1 MKKCLSRFV
10 ISVFVVLPQF
20 MFTQTQLYGVL
31 HDAKTQDPIPFA
43 NVFFLSN
50 QGRGGISNQNG
61 EFLINFYEQ
70 DRSDQLVISQLGYE
84 NYRLELKSISK
95 DTVYIQMTPSFHALQ
110 EITVI
115 SDRGLRGVVKE
126 ALRRIPENY
135 GTKKYLLEGFYRE
148 YSISDSVYAEVI
160 EAFVKVQD
168 GRYVKPKK
176 KSKMFWDAM
185 RRSDDQRNLPKRLQ
199 RADQNLLYSF
209 YERSNPIR
217 RRFFH
222 FVKPGIE
229 GFMDG
234 CHFFNR
240 GEFLENKDTL
250 IRIGFVPKWF
260 DRFDEK
266 IKASFGFGELLINK
280 SDFGIIK
287 ISRGDSGLSVYNE
300 AIYEKH
306 GQKYFLSSLQTALAL
321 RYDNKTRH
329 YRNARQLHIYRVHPV
344 AAKVKKKGK
353 RLPRYKQLREMKYPY
368 DPSIWEANPFMV
380 ELPAQEALEAD
391 LSRIKKMED
400 QFREN
405 AKKVETEE
413 EEGGK

>member
-1 MKKCLSRFV
+1 MNLRFFLGILFTSLIVLSN
-10 ISVFVVLPQF
+10 LNA
-20 MFTQTQLYGVL
+20 QTPLFGL
-31 HDAKTQDPIPFA
+31 LEDANTKEPIPFA

-50 QGRGGISNQNG
+50 QARGVISNQYG
-61 EFLINFYEQ
+61 AFLINVYEQ

-84 NYRLELKSISK
+84 DYRLSLSTLAQ
-95 DTVYIQMTPSFHALQ
+95 DTVYIRMTPSFHPLQ
-110 EITVI
+110 EITVV
-115 SDRGLRGVVKE
+115 SDRGLRGVIRE
-126 ALRRIPENY
+126 ALKRIPQNY

-160 EAFVKVQD
+160 EAFVKIQD
-168 GRYVKPKK
+168 GAYNKPKK
-176 KSKMFWDAM
+176 KSRIFWEAM
-185 RRSDDQRNLPKRLQ
+185 RRSDDQRNLPKHLQ
-199 RADQNLLYSF
+199 SADQNLLYSF

-222 FVKPGIE
+222 FVKPGID
-229 GFMDG
+229 GFMEG
-234 CHFFNR
+234 CHFSNR
-240 GEFLENKDTL
+240 GEFLEKGDTL
-250 IRIGFVPKWF
+250 IRIGFLPKWF

-266 IKASFGFGELLINK
+266 VKASFGFGELLINK
-280 SDFGIIK
+280 SDYGIIK

-306 GQKYFLSSLQTALAL
+306 GQRYFLSSLQSALTL
-321 RYDNKTRH
+321 RYDNERRYYRVARH
-329 YRNARQLHIYRVHPV
+329 LHINQVHPV

-353 RLPRYKQLREMKYPY
+353 RLPRYKQLREMKYQY

-405 AKKVETEE
+405 AKKVKTIE
-413 EEGGK
+413 EEGGR